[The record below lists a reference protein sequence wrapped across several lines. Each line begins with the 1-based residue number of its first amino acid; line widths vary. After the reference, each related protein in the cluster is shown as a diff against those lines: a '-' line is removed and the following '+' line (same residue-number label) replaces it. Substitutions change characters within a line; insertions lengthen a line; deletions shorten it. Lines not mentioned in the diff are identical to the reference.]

1 MAAAHRGR
9 GACLTRAIRQTVA
22 TPTEDVYQEFLKG
35 LFRENP
41 IFVQVLGMCPA
52 LAVTISAVNGL
63 AMGAS
68 TLFVLAASSLMVSAL
83 RRWIPREVRI
93 ATYVVIIAT
102 FVTLIDYLLQ
112 GLVPAV
118 HKDLGPFVALIVVN
132 CIVLGRA
139 EAFASKHAPR
149 AALADALGM
158 GAGFT
163 LSLTTLGSVREI
175 LGNGTWFG
183 AALFGPHFEPWVI
196 MMLPPGGFLTLGL
209 LLLFLNWLKER
220 KARLLTQLDQM
231 EKQRP

>member
-1 MAAAHRGR
+1 MEKSKDD
-9 GACLTRAIRQTVA
+9 T
-22 TPTEDVYQEFLKG
+22 YQEFLKG

-41 IFVQVLGMCPA
+41 VFVQVLGMCPT

-63 AMGAS
+63 AMGAA

-83 RRWIPREVRI
+83 RRWVPREVRI

-118 HKDLGPFVALIVVN
+118 HKELGPFVALIVVN
-132 CIVLGRA
+132 CLILGRA
-139 EAFASKHAPR
+139 EAFGSKHSPR
-149 AALADALGM
+149 LALADALGM

-163 LSLTTLGSVREI
+163 LSLVALGSVREI
-175 LGNGTWFG
+175 LGDGAWFG
-183 AALFGPHFEPWVI
+183 FKLFGPQFEPWVI
-196 MMLPPGGFLTLGL
+196 MILPPGGFLSLGL

-220 KARLLTQLDQM
+220 KARLVTRLDRL
-231 EKQRP
+231 EGELP